1 MIAAAPELFRIR
13 EMPDQSYR
21 RAGEVLAKY
30 VDQAFSSL
38 DAIVLL
44 MADDDPEVRRLFAVD
59 SAPATYSFSHP
70 VTSRHLLAEPS
81 TPPATGCPPARGRS

>member
-30 VDQAFSSL
+30 VDQAFSYL

-44 MADDDPEVRRLFAVD
+44 VADDDPEVRRLFAVD
-59 SAPATYSFSHP
+59 SPPPATYSFSRP
-70 VTSRHLLAEPS
+70 VTIEAPSR
-81 TPPATGCPPARGRS
+81 

>member
-1 MIAAAPELFRIR
+1 
-13 EMPDQSYR
+13 MPDQSYR

-30 VDQAFSSL
+30 VDQAFSYL

-59 SAPATYSFSHP
+59 SPPATYSFSRP
-70 VTSRHLLAEPS
+70 VTIEAPYR
-81 TPPATGCPPARGRS
+81 